1 MNPPQHCAVQTMLQ
15 SLPCCLHACTSTLLP
30 ACRGAPQ
37 WVAAAII
44 HVSAS
49 ILTVRLCLRHGEYA
63 ASQTLLGKGY
73 NIGSLMARYQGLDW
87 RDPSKAGCNAM
98 LDPLLDGHYDGSSLQ
113 PYEVLAA
120 LPPSLPRDVC
130 LSCCIASAMSCGVV
144 ESYSCCCAGP

>member
-1 MNPPQHCAVQTMLQ
+1 MLQ
-15 SLPCCLHACTSTLLP
+15 RLPGCLHAHISTLVP
-30 ACRGAPQ
+30 
-37 WVAAAII
+37 
-44 HVSAS
+44 SAS
-49 ILTVRLCLRHGEYA
+49 MLLVGRSSIHACLGITLTVRLCLRHGEYA

-120 LPPSLPRDVC
+120 LPTPQSRRFMPE
-130 LSCCIASAMSCGVV
+130 LSHHVRHVV
-144 ESYSCCCAGP
+144 